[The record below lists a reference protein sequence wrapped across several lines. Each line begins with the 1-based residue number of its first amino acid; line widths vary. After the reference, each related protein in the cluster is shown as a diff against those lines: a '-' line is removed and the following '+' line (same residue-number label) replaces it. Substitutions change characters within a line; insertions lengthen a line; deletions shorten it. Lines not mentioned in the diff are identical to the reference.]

1 MKKKISIINYI
12 LVIILAM
19 IGCFKIYILNTN
31 IEIKNILKDVI
42 GFEYALAILLFFPLL
57 LQILMRVFSAYTL
70 EMKPSEQTIIPKES
84 IHEDKVIMD
93 FSWYPVIIII
103 LLLISILPILIS
115 LGIEHFLIKI
125 STILAIAVYLILII
139 TSFLWF
145 YYEILN
151 ITNDK
156 NQAKESI
163 KNIARNVIIIFMIFV
178 LLVIV
183 PTTIASK
190 VDEIRKEKMFEYVLS
205 DIQNPKES
213 SKGYLDI
220 EDIKTRIMNDYYPED
235 VYYSIVVDHKK
246 DEISFVTYT
255 DNSEDVSAYLYEL
268 TKHGYK
274 FKFRIAH
281 SSISKENIKKYDGIF
296 EN

>member
-31 IEIKNILKDVI
+31 IEIKNILGDVI

-57 LQILMRVFSAYTL
+57 LQILMIIFSAHTF
-70 EMKPSEQTIIPKES
+70 EMEETKEIKVPKKNIQAGKIIVDFRWEPTII
-84 IHEDKVIMD
+84 IMLLVLNIFPIS
-93 FSWYPVIIII
+93 FSFDSEH
-103 LLLISILPILIS
+103 LLIR
-115 LGIEHFLIKI
+115 I
-125 STILAIAVYLILII
+125 STITAIIVYLILIL
-139 TSFLWF
+139 TSYIWF
-145 YYEILN
+145 YYNVLN
-151 ITNDK
+151 LYEDK
-156 NQAKESI
+156 KIAKQSIKQRI
-163 KNIARNVIIIFMIFV
+163 KNIIIIFMIFV

-183 PTTIASK
+183 PITIASK

-205 DIQNPKES
+205 DIQNSKES

-246 DEISFVTYT
+246 DEVSFVTYT
-255 DNSEDVSAYLYEL
+255 DNSEEVSAYLYEL
-268 TKHGYK
+268 TKYGYK

-281 SSISKENIKKYDGIF
+281 SSISKEDIKKYDGIF

>member
-31 IEIKNILKDVI
+31 IEIKNILGDVI

-57 LQILMRVFSAYTL
+57 LQILMIIFSAHTF
-70 EMKPSEQTIIPKES
+70 EMEETKEIKVPKKNIQDGKIIVDFRWEPTII
-84 IHEDKVIMD
+84 IMLLVLNIFPIS
-93 FSWYPVIIII
+93 FSFDSEH
-103 LLLISILPILIS
+103 LLIR
-115 LGIEHFLIKI
+115 I
-125 STILAIAVYLILII
+125 STITAIIVYLILIL
-139 TSFLWF
+139 TSYIWS
-145 YYEILN
+145 YYNVLN
-151 ITNDK
+151 LYENK
-156 NQAKESI
+156 ELAKQSIKQRI
-163 KNIARNVIIIFMIFV
+163 KNIIIIFMIFV

-246 DEISFVTYT
+246 DEVSFVTYT
-255 DNSEDVSAYLYEL
+255 DNSEEVSAYLYEL
-268 TKHGYK
+268 TKYGYK

-281 SSISKENIKKYDGIF
+281 SSISKEDIKKYDGIF

>member
-31 IEIKNILKDVI
+31 IEIKTILKDVT
-42 GFEYALAILLFFPLL
+42 GFEYSLEILLFFPLL
-57 LQILMRVFSAYTL
+57 LQILMIIFSAHTF
-70 EMKPSEQTIIPKES
+70 EMEETKEIKVPKKNIQDGKIIVDFRWEPTII
-84 IHEDKVIMD
+84 IMLLVLNIFPIS
-93 FSWYPVIIII
+93 FSFDSEH
-103 LLLISILPILIS
+103 LLIR
-115 LGIEHFLIKI
+115 I
-125 STILAIAVYLILII
+125 STITAIIVYLILIL
-139 TSFLWF
+139 TSYIWF
-145 YYEILN
+145 YYNVLN
-151 ITNDK
+151 LYEDK
-156 NQAKESI
+156 KIAKQSIKQRI
-163 KNIARNVIIIFMIFV
+163 KNIIIIFMIFV

-205 DIQNPKES
+205 DIQNSKES

-246 DEISFVTYT
+246 DEVSFVTYT
-255 DNSEDVSAYLYEL
+255 DNSEEVSAYLYEL
-268 TKHGYK
+268 TKYGYK

-281 SSISKENIKKYDGIF
+281 SSISKEDIKKYDGIF

>member
-12 LVIILAM
+12 LVTILAM

-31 IEIKNILKDVI
+31 IEIKNILGDVI

-57 LQILMRVFSAYTL
+57 LQILMIIFSAHTF
-70 EMKPSEQTIIPKES
+70 EMEETKEIKVPKKNIQDGKIIVDFRWEPTII
-84 IHEDKVIMD
+84 IMLLVLNIFPIS
-93 FSWYPVIIII
+93 FSFDSEH
-103 LLLISILPILIS
+103 LLIR
-115 LGIEHFLIKI
+115 I
-125 STILAIAVYLILII
+125 STITAIIVYLILIL
-139 TSFLWF
+139 TSYIWF
-145 YYEILN
+145 YYNVLN
-151 ITNDK
+151 LYEDK
-156 NQAKESI
+156 ELAKQSIKQRI
-163 KNIARNVIIIFMIFV
+163 KNIIIIFMIFV

-190 VDEIRKEKMFEYVLS
+190 VDEIRKEKMFKYVLS
-205 DIQNPKES
+205 DIENPKES

-281 SSISKENIKKYDGIF
+281 SSISKEDIKKYDGIF